1 MSKHIPFLCPPS
13 PLAESADNL
22 GHSFVTLV
30 AKEGINREYFLLH
43 LYDAIVDV
51 LVFKT
56 LGKNLADLYIEGRHP
71 RGRDAAA
78 SLGLAVSKSGT
89 ITGLQ
94 ADTSTLQAALDD
106 ESSTISITAQ
116 ETEELLSNLKLN
128 FSDPITF
135 EVWL

>member
-1 MSKHIPFLCPPS
+1 M
-13 PLAESADNL
+13 
-22 GHSFVTLV
+22 
-30 AKEGINREYFLLH
+30 
-43 LYDAIVDV
+43 DV

-56 LGKNLADLYIEGRHP
+56 LGKNMADLYTEGRHP
-71 RGRDAAA
+71 GGRDAAA
-78 SLGLAVSKSGT
+78 SLGLAVSKSGA

-94 ADTSTLQAALDD
+94 ADASTLQAALGD
-106 ESSTISITAQ
+106 ETSTTSITPR